1 MEELKRRYGDQVE
14 FLAIY
19 VREAHPTDGWR
30 MNSNDEAGISI
41 PQPRNEG
48 ERVDVARRC
57 CSSLNISMPLL
68 VDEMDDRVGHAYSG
82 MPDRLYLIDR
92 KGRIAYKGGRGPFGF
107 KPGELEQ
114 SLLMLLLDQES
125 AVKSSE
131 RLPMLT
137 NEEAWKRLPGAPVK
151 VQPLPEWARMF
162 AGPLPLTTARM
173 LELDALHR
181 SGDRLEPRLRGLVR
195 WAAADANRCDYAK
208 TVAVADLRR
217 AGIAAAELQTLLI
230 DPNRLS
236 AGERAAVAFARKMM
250 REAHAVTDE
259 EVKQLLGYFGEER
272 VVALV
277 ALLAHASFQDRIFLA
292 ANVRVEPE
300 GPLPPL
306 MVQFAKPQAK
316 PPHGANPVMAKAA
329 SLNAGTNVNGSSGE
343 WIALQQGVNRQKAR
357 PGRIRVPS
365 KEEVHKRLGD
375 GHPGLWQSDIN
386 WSRVCYG
393 NQPELTDAWFAT
405 AAAFRQ
411 ESGLDPIF
419 QQSLFWIVTRSLQC
433 FY

>member
-1 MEELKRRYGDQVE
+1 LEDLKRRYGDQVE

-30 MNSNDEAGISI
+30 MNSNDQAGISI
-41 PQPRNEG
+41 QQPRNEG

-57 CSSLNISMPLL
+57 CSSLNISMPLV

-114 SLLMLLLDQES
+114 SLLMLLLDQEP
-125 AVKSSE
+125 AVKSPE
-131 RLPMLT
+131 RLSMLT
-137 NEEAWKRLPGAPVK
+137 NEEAWKRLPGAPEK
-151 VQPLPEWARMF
+151 VHPLPAWARMF

-208 TVAVADLRR
+208 NVAVADLRR
-217 AGIAAAELQTLLI
+217 AGITAAELRTLLI

-236 AGERAAVAFARKMM
+236 AAERAAVAFARKMM

-259 EVKQLLGYFGEER
+259 EMKQLLGFYGEER

-292 ANVRVEPE
+292 ANVRAEPGE
-300 GPLPPL
+300 SLPPL
-306 MVQFAKPQAK
+306 TVQFAKPPAK
-316 PPHGANPVMAKAA
+316 PSHGTSPVAAKAA
-329 SLNAGTNVNGSSGE
+329 QSTAGEIGDGGSGE
-343 WIALQQGVNRQKAR
+343 WIALQEGVNRQKAR

-365 KEEVHKRLGD
+365 KEEVRKRLGD
-375 GHPGLWQSDIN
+375 GHPGLWQADIN
-386 WSRVCYG
+386 WARVCYG
-393 NQPELTDAWFAT
+393 NQPELTDAWFAC

-411 ESGLDPIF
+411 EAGFDSIF
-419 QQSLFWIVTRSLQC
+419 QLSLFWIVTRSLQC

>member
-1 MEELKRRYGDQVE
+1 MR
-14 FLAIY
+14 
-19 VREAHPTDGWR
+19 
-30 MNSNDEAGISI
+30 SNDDADIVVK
-41 PQPRNEG
+41 QPLSEE
-48 ERVDVARRC
+48 ERTGVARRC
-57 CSSLNISMPLL
+57 CSALKISMPVV

-107 KPGELEQ
+107 KAGELEQ
-114 SLLMLLLDQES
+114 SLLMLLLDKEG
-125 AVKSSE
+125 AAKTSE

-137 NEEAWKRLPGAPVK
+137 NEQAWKRLPGAPST
-151 VQPLPEWARMF
+151 VQELPAWARLL

-181 SGDRLEPRLRGLVR
+181 SGDRLEPKLRGLVR

-208 TVAVADLRR
+208 AVALADLRR
-217 AGIAAAELQTLLI
+217 AGVSTSEIQKLTGDPSRLSPEQRAAA
-230 DPNRLS
+230 
-236 AGERAAVAFARKMM
+236 AFARKMM
-250 REAHAVTDE
+250 REAHAVTDAE
-259 EVKQLLGYFGEER
+259 MKQLLQFFGEER

-292 ANVRVEPE
+292 SNVQVEP
-300 GPLPPL
+300 GGTLPPL
-306 MVQFAKPQAK
+306 LLQFAKPKAK
-316 PPHGANPVMAKAA
+316 PPASGSPPPLKTAKHVGAND
-329 SLNAGTNVNGSSGE
+329 AGGGE
-343 WIALQQGVNRQKAR
+343 WIGLREGVNRQKAR

-365 KEEVHKRLGD
+365 KEELRKRLGD
-375 GHPGLWQSDIN
+375 GHPGLWQSDIV

-393 NQPELTDAWFAT
+393 NQPELTQAWFDC

-411 ESGLDPIF
+411 EAGLDRLF
-419 QQSLFWIVTRSLQC
+419 EQSLFWIVTRSLQC

>member
-1 MEELKRRYGDQVE
+1 MKRRYGDQVE

-30 MNSNDEAGISI
+30 MNSNDEAGISFK
-41 PQPRNEG
+41 QPRNEG
-48 ERVDVARRC
+48 ERVDVAQRC
-57 CSSLNISMPLL
+57 CSALNISMPMV

-114 SLLMLLLDQES
+114 SLLMLLLDQQDP
-125 AVKSSE
+125 AVRKVE

-137 NEEAWKRLPGAPVK
+137 NEEAWKRLPGAPEK
-151 VQPLPEWARMF
+151 VHPLPAWARMF
-162 AGPLPLTTARM
+162 AGPVPLTTARM

-181 SGDRLEPRLRGLVR
+181 SGARLEPRLRGLVR
-195 WAAADANRCDYAK
+195 WAAADTNHCDYAK
-208 TVAVADLRR
+208 AVAVADLHR
-217 AGIAAAELQTLLI
+217 AGITAAELQTLLI
-230 DPNRLS
+230 DPNRQS
-236 AGERAAVAFARKMM
+236 PAERAAIAFARKMM

-259 EVKQLLGYFGEER
+259 DVKQLLGFFGEER

-292 ANVRVEPE
+292 ANVCVEAD

-306 MVQFAKPQAK
+306 MVQFAKPQTK
-316 PPHGANPVMAKAA
+316 PPHGASPVVTKVAQ
-329 SLNAGTNVNGSSGE
+329 STPNGNGSSGE
-343 WIALQQGVNRQKAR
+343 WITLQEGVNRQKTR

-365 KEEVHKRLGD
+365 KEEVRKRLGE
-375 GHPGLWQSDIN
+375 GHPGLWQADIN

-393 NQPELTDAWFAT
+393 NQPELTDAWFAC

-411 ESGLDPIF
+411 EAGLDRIF
-419 QQSLFWIVTRSLQC
+419 EQSLFWIVTRSLQC

>member
-1 MEELKRRYGDQVE
+1 MEDLKKRYGNQVE
-14 FLAIY
+14 FLAVY

-30 MNSNDEAGISI
+30 MRSNDEAGIELK
-41 PQPRNEG
+41 QPLSEA
-48 ERVDVARRC
+48 ERTGVARRC
-57 CSSLNISMPLL
+57 CSSLKISMPMV

-107 KPGELEQ
+107 KPSELEQ
-114 SLLMLLLDQES
+114 SLLMSLLDQVG
-125 AVKSSE
+125 AAKTSE

-137 NEEAWKRLPGAPVK
+137 NEQAWKRLPGAPAK
-151 VQPLPEWARMF
+151 VEALPAWARLL
-162 AGPLPLTTARM
+162 AGPLPTTTARM

-181 SGDRLEPRLRGLVR
+181 SGNRLEPKLRGLVR

-208 TVAVADLRR
+208 AVALADLRR
-217 AGIAAAELQTLLI
+217 GGATEAELRTLTG
-230 DPNRLS
+230 DPSRLS
-236 AGERAAVAFARKMM
+236 PEQRAAVAFARKMM

-259 EVKQLLGYFGEER
+259 EMKQLLRFLGEEQ

-292 ANVRVEPE
+292 TNVQVES
-300 GPLPPL
+300 GGMLPPL
-306 MVQFAKPQAK
+306 MVQFAKPQPK
-316 PPHGANPVMAKAA
+316 PPVGGSPPPLKTAKAA
-329 SLNAGTNVNGSSGE
+329 LGTKDASGQGE
-343 WIALQQGVNRQKAR
+343 WLDLREGLNRQKAR

-365 KEEVHKRLGD
+365 KEEVRKRLGD

-393 NQPELTDAWFAT
+393 NQPELTEAWFAC

-411 ESGLDPIF
+411 EAGLDRLF
-419 QQSLFWIVTRSLQC
+419 EQSLFWIVTRSLQC